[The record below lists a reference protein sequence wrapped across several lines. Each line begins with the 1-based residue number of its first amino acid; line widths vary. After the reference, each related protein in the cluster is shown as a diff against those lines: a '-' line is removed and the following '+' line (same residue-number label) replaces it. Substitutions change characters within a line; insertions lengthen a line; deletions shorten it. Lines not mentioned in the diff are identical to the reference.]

1 MERKTIVRSPVLTCT
16 HDRPWRGAKNGNRGE
31 EKRTRRA
38 RRCGGQGGG
47 ARWPPIEQGG
57 TGKSYGP
64 PRRPSLLLIPTGVS
78 FVPFPPLFLLPLSL
92 LFSKRAPRHRPP
104 SRASPVRTRV
114 HRVYKTLSSPFRDR
128 PDSTIMPRDRPA
140 SDRASCFATRLD
152 YPENRRKIT
161 HLYVYRITMLHRLAT
176 TTFLPLSP
184 RSSFFSFPPQPSFSS
199 PPSLSFSSF
208 LPRMSIAFH
217 AAYDASSTWFFRFGQ
232 RGRRLTD
239 RNRSK
244 KIDYDESG
252 GEKREK
258 ETENSL
264 SIYPLSLSLSKL
276 RNYVIEA
283 LRTRLSLSKLLL
295 SHRMLSAILRSM
307 ECARTRASTLC
318 PRATINPR
326 DYNHFAS
333 SKWWNIGLVRYKAS
347 RLFRRIR
354 LCYTE
359 KGRESIRAES
369 RLSRVFELT

>member
-184 RSSFFSFPPQPSFSS
+184 RSSFFFLPSTTFLFLASFSLLFLLPS
-199 PPSLSFSSF
+199 SNVDRVPRRIRRILHVVLPFRPKGTALDRSESVEKDRLRRVWWGEERERDGELPFHLSSLSFSQQ
-208 LPRMSIAFH
+208 A
-217 AAYDASSTWFFRFGQ
+217 
-232 RGRRLTD
+232 
-239 RNRSK
+239 
-244 KIDYDESG
+244 E
-252 GEKREK
+252 
-258 ETENSL
+258 
-264 SIYPLSLSLSKL
+264 KL
-276 RNYVIEA
+276 RDRGSSNETLVIETSFVPPYAFRDFTFHGMHAHTCIHA
-283 LRTRLSLSKLLL
+283 LPPS
-295 SHRMLSAILRSM
+295 
-307 ECARTRASTLC
+307 
-318 PRATINPR
+318 N
-326 DYNHFAS
+326 N
-333 SKWWNIGLVRYKAS
+333 
-347 RLFRRIR
+347 
-354 LCYTE
+354 
-359 KGRESIRAES
+359 
-369 RLSRVFELT
+369 